1 MKLSVDAATHKLRK
15 VEPEGKM
22 KGLNQDAVF
31 MICFAKGQDHLIA
44 RRKIDFTYYP
54 TLCKSYLKTS
64 ECTPNQLR
72 RLMRHN
78 KNQDFSF
85 SYNGA
90 LIENWIVDFNEM
102 APGVAQIIV
111 ADKFPGYEDDD
122 MPEIGWLKAQELEE
136 NK

>member
-44 RRKIDFTYYP
+44 RRKIDFTYCP

-64 ECTPNQLR
+64 SCTPNKLR
-72 RLMRHN
+72 RLMMHG
-78 KNQDFSF
+78 KNQEFSF

-111 ADKFPGYEDDD
+111 AEFQS
-122 MPEIGWLKAQELEE
+122 LF
-136 NK
+136 